1 MLLLTALSQGS
12 SLADLQ
18 PLWALY
24 CLQSHGLGPKSDDQ
38 WQEYSWRPVISGE
51 CQGSL
56 LGPILLNTFSN
67 GLDDGAECTLSKA
80 ADYTKLGEADVP
92 ESGAAIQRDYSWL
105 EKWADR
111 NLMKYN
117 KEKCLVWHCLEKRL
131 QASLCASWGGS
142 LAEKDLRTLMDTTL
156 NITQTMP
163 LQQKQWCYRLPFQ
176 HYPFLH

>member
-1 MLLLTALSQGS
+1 MHNCLKTSVVQSLVSSDSAAIPMLLLTALSQGS

-38 WQEYSWRPVISGE
+38 WQQYSWRPVISGE

-56 LGPILLNTFSN
+56 LGPILFNTFSN

-80 ADYTKLGEADVP
+80 ADYTKLGVADVP

-117 KEKCLVWHCLEKRL
+117 KEKCLVQHCLEKRL
-131 QASLCASWGGS
+131 QASLCASWE
-142 LAEKDLRTLMDTTL
+142 AAW
-156 NITQTMP
+156 
-163 LQQKQWCYRLPFQ
+163 QKRVWAPSWTPRWT
-176 HYPFLH
+176 